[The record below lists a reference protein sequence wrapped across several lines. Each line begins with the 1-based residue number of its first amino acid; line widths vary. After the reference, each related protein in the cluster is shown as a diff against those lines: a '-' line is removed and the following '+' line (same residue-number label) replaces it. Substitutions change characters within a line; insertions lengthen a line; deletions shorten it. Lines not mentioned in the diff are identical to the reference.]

1 MIGVVA
7 FLASATTIK
16 APAHFRGA
24 AREDAPH
31 SPVVGGAKVLLVG
44 AGVTRPILTKQL

>member
-7 FLASATTIK
+7 LFAAAATIE

-44 AGVTRPILTKQL
+44 AGVARPILTKQL